1 MEATPPPS
9 APCQMDVP
17 SPVKEDAIARP
28 LKSQRFAE
36 APLRVHRLSDHAVLP
51 SRGSA
56 GAAGYDLSAAH
67 PVTIPARGKA
77 IVPTDLA
84 MAIPEGC
91 YGRIAPRSSMAWKKH
106 TDVGAGVVDMD
117 YRGPVGVV
125 LFNLGE
131 DPVEIQ
137 RGDRVAQLVL
147 ERIATPAVVEVPD
160 VDGLDA
166 TARGAGGFG
175 STGA

>member
-1 MEATPPPS
+1 MAEVMSVATPLNITEP
-9 APCQMDVP
+9 
-17 SPVKEDAIARP
+17 ARKQARLDDTP
-28 LKSQRFAE
+28 
-36 APLRVHRLSDHAVLP
+36 PLRVFKLSEHAVLP
-51 SRGSA
+51 TRGSA

-67 PVTIPARGKA
+67 PVT
-77 IVPTDLA
+77 VPPLA

-106 TDVGAGVVDMD
+106 TDCGAGVVDKD

-125 LFNLGE
+125 LFNLGSE
-131 DPVEIQ
+131 PVEIQ

-147 ERIATPAVVEVPD
+147 ERIATPAVVEVAD
-160 VDGLDA
+160 AEGLDA